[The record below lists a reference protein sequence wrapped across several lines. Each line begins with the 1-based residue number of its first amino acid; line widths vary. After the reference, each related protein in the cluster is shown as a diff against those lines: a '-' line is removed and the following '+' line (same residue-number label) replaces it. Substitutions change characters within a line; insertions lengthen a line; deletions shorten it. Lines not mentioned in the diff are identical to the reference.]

1 MCAAYVA
8 VMFLLNGYVN
18 TNAMMAPKAMPPHLK
33 ATAAGILAVTYQ
45 VTTACD
51 IWLIYVECGSASN
64 FATLAAACTHV
75 SCFWLPGGALH
86 GSDPG
91 HRHHPG
97 FPWRLLSSHA
107 VSVLRLEVRVKNTS
121 TCSGRTD

>member
-45 VTTACD
+45 VT
-51 IWLIYVECGSASN
+51 
-64 FATLAAACTHV
+64 AAVWHV
-75 SCFWLPGGALH
+75 CVCVAFML
-86 GSDPG
+86 D
-91 HRHHPG
+91 
-97 FPWRLLSSHA
+97 
-107 VSVLRLEVRVKNTS
+107 
-121 TCSGRTD
+121 

>member
-45 VTTACD
+45 VT
-51 IWLIYVECGSASN
+51 
-64 FATLAAACTHV
+64 
-75 SCFWLPGGALH
+75 
-86 GSDPG
+86 
-91 HRHHPG
+91 
-97 FPWRLLSSHA
+97 A
-107 VSVLRLEVRVKNTS
+107 V
-121 TCSGRTD
+121 

>member
-45 VTTACD
+45 VTADLTCVLPMLELAGFTFVLLY
-51 IWLIYVECGSASN
+51 WVQRATPFSA
-64 FATLAAACTHV
+64 
-75 SCFWLPGGALH
+75 FWLPGGALH
-86 GSDPG
+86 GADPG
-91 HRHHPG
+91 HGHHPG
-97 FPWRLLSSHA
+97 FPWRLLRPASDSS
-107 VSVLRLEVRVKNTS
+107 
-121 TCSGRTD
+121 